1 MKKLIITIAL
11 ILVVALAAPTFASFS
26 DVPANH
32 WAYDAIS
39 SLVAAGIIEGYPDGE
54 YKGQQSMT
62 RYEMAVMVSRAL
74 DNIIAEQ
81 EAMAE
86 GLTEGQAA
94 DVTAIVESLMEKNMA
109 DSLTEQQASEV
120 ADIVEA
126 LTFEL
131 RAELKV
137 LGADVD
143 ALYEDVD
150 ALAAKVD
157 AMDVPEDNIE
167 FAVTVK
173 TIFEVADYG
182 DNVDA
187 AVALW
192 ADGDALDLDLPSLF
206 NIDEDKRQ
214 AIPFGLSAVWA
225 AIEAEED
232 IGTIDFSDDFNDPVT
247 GDLWESGSFSW
258 EDADDLPS
266 EKRFWQEIG
275 FDVHGN
281 VGDARFHLE
290 MDTLVNVFTSEKS
303 AFGYAENDEND
314 FVMDNALLTVEYADT
329 TIKLGD
335 LLDYGVARYFVD
347 EEDLQGVEVSKDYLD
362 IDWIFL
368 VAGYGDDSEIDLY
381 GVTAAKVMDFATVT
395 GRAYQARLPED
406 QLNVL
411 GLAVSDIALTDTVIL
426 GGEVA
431 LTNLDETDY
440 LFAVDGKFMAS
451 DDLTVTA
458 MFEMVG
464 SDFSFWQDDLE
475 TEQEYYKVDVGAVF
489 ALDANNSISGSY
501 KFVDADL
508 EAEDEMT
515 AEVRIDNLYGDF
527 NNYAS
532 IEYVMNDGF
541 TADRDVRVIELG
553 TEYAWDDVTTLG
565 AAWVNKNDETDG
577 TNNINYSYLK
587 GHMNRELSAN
597 TVWNVEGKWIKG
609 DVGSEEVTGESS
621 ALTTSLTVKF

>member
-11 ILVVALAAPTFASFS
+11 ILVVALAAPAFASFS

-94 DVTAIVESLMEKNMA
+94 DVTAIVESLMARNMP
-109 DSLTEQQASEV
+109 DTLTEKQASEV

-137 LGADVD
+137 LGADLD
-143 ALYEDVD
+143 ALYEDVE

-157 AMDVPEDNIE
+157 ALDIPEDNIE

-173 TIFEVADYG
+173 TIFEVASYEEDLA
-182 DNVDA
+182 A

-192 ADGDALDLDLPSLF
+192 ADGDALDLDLPTAEL
-206 NIDEDKRQ
+206 NGEKQ
-214 AIPFGLSAVWA
+214 EVPVEAWAELS
-225 AIEAEED
+225 ESD
-232 IGTIDFSDDFNDPVT
+232 ISIN
-247 GDLWESGSFSW
+247 GDTWTTDTFSW

-275 FDVHGN
+275 FDVYGN

-335 LLDYGVARYFVD
+335 LLDYGIARYFVD
-347 EEDLQGVEVSKDYLD
+347 EEDLQGLSVHKDYLD
-362 IDWIFL
+362 IDWTFL
-368 VAGYGDDSEIDLY
+368 VAGYGQDDDEDIY
-381 GVTAAKVMDFATVT
+381 GVTAAKVMDFGTVT

-431 LTNLDETDY
+431 ITNLDETDY

-464 SDFSFWQDDLE
+464 EDFEFWQDDLE
-475 TEQEYYKVDVGAVF
+475 TEQEYYKVEVGAVF

-515 AEVRIDNLYGDF
+515 AKVRLDNLYGDF

-577 TNNINYSYLK
+577 TNNISYNYLK

-609 DVGSEEVTGESS
+609 DVGLEEVTGESS

>member
-11 ILVVALAAPTFASFS
+11 ILVVALAVPAFASFS

-32 WAYDAIS
+32 WAYDAIN
-39 SLVAAGIIEGYPDGE
+39 SLVAAGVIEGYPDGE

-94 DVTAIVESLMEKNMA
+94 DVTAIVESLMARNMA

-131 RAELKV
+131 RAELRV
-137 LGADVD
+137 LGADLD
-143 ALYEDVD
+143 ALFEDVEV
-150 ALAAKVD
+150 LAAKVD

-182 DNVDA
+182 DNVGA
-187 AVALW
+187 AMRLW
-192 ADGDALDLDLPSLF
+192 ADGDALDLDLPTWDPAASL
-206 NIDEDKRQ
+206 ED
-214 AIPFGLSAVWA
+214 ALDATNNDLS
-225 AIEAEED
+225 EESIANALGITPEEVNLD
-232 IGTIDFSDDFNDPVT
+232 
-247 GDLWESGSFSW
+247 W

-275 FDVHGN
+275 FDVYGN
-281 VGDARFHLE
+281 VGDANFHLE
-290 MDTLVNVFTSEKS
+290 MDTLVNVFTAEKS
-303 AFGYAENDEND
+303 AFGYTENDDNN
-314 FVMDNALLTVEYADT
+314 FVMDTALLTVEYADT

-335 LLDYGVARYFVD
+335 LLDYGIARYFVD
-347 EEDLQGVEVSKDYLD
+347 EEDLQGLVVHKDYLD

-381 GVTAAKVMDFATVT
+381 GVTAAKDMDFGTVT
-395 GRAYQARLPED
+395 GRAYQARLADD

-411 GLAVSDIALTDTVIL
+411 GLAVSDIALTDTVVL

-431 LTNLDETDY
+431 FTDSTDAPFNNDSDF

-464 SDFSFWQDDLE
+464 EDFSFWQDDLE
-475 TEQEYYKVDVGAVF
+475 TDQEYYKVEVGAVF

-501 KFVDADL
+501 KFVDADVQP
-508 EAEDEMT
+508 EDEMT
-515 AEVRIDNLYGDF
+515 AKVRLDNLYGDF

-553 TEYAWDDVTTLG
+553 TEYAWDEVTTLG

-577 TNNINYSYLK
+577 TNNINYNYLK
-587 GHMNRELSAN
+587 GHMNRELSEN